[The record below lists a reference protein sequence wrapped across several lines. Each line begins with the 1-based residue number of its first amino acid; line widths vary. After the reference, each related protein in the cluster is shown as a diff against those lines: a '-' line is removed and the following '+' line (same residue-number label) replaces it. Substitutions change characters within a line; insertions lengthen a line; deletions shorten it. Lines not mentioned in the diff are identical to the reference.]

1 MGLTHIWWCVGKI
14 ITNLIKMTREKPSL
28 EHARQF
34 YKSLWTTFEIA
45 FLEMLENLTKT
56 NKQQYIKAYNC

>member
-1 MGLTHIWWCVGKI
+1 M
-14 ITNLIKMTREKPSL
+14 NREIPSI
-28 EHARQF
+28 EDARKF
-34 YKSLWTTFEIA
+34 YKSLWETFENA